1 MTAQEKLHAVETA
14 IRQELP
20 RLMELREGVILKR
33 KRHFELYSDYVI
45 IKIKRDDFSTYT
57 EIYGKHKGSFSI
69 ENEKLLDHFEIIGHD
84 ILISDVLEW
93 LGRPKWDEMGKSND
107 YYISDEGM
115 LIRKNQDT
123 SYDFLCEVNLSKP
136 RLADQSEKLWAFL
149 YNLIKDN

>member
-20 RLMELREGVILKR
+20 RLMEPREGCWFHNEITLK
-33 KRHFELYSDYVI
+33 K
-45 IKIKRDDFSTYT
+45 
-57 EIYGKHKGSFSI
+57 
-69 ENEKLLDHFEIIGHD
+69 EKLILIDVNQNYVLLKQGGKKISVFTKEKTKKLLKIIGHD

-107 YYISDEGM
+107 YYVSDEGM

-136 RLADQSEKLWAFL
+136 RLADQSGGLINL
-149 YNLIKDN
+149 LHNLIKDN